1 MLAIYHNA
9 PEGHAGSGTSDD
21 LNQFRIFSAAFKWTL
36 NQVGVCRHQQTP
48 ELNNNRWLFARWR
61 TGRKTGRDSE
71 WQAKNV
77 ERQLIISHQEPV
89 HASEVIITTCSLCI
103 SINELLKKK
112 KTVLTS
118 WFICPSILPTMSQVL
133 LFTCRDKTPSWKWSS
148 KLW

>member
-36 NQVGVCRHQQTP
+36 NQVGVCWHQQTP
-48 ELNNNRWLFARWR
+48 ELKNNRRLFARWR

-103 SINELLKKK
+103 SINELPKK
-112 KTVLTS
+112 KTKKKNSVDFLIYLSLHFTNNV
-118 WFICPSILPTMSQVL
+118 PSVVVHM
-133 LFTCRDKTPSWKWSS
+133 
-148 KLW
+148 